1 MKNAYFIGLAAGLA
15 SALLY
20 LSISTGAALAML
32 LFYIAP
38 LPLFI
43 AGFGWG
49 VLAALVGGGVGAM
62 ATAIAVGPA
71 LGVVFIA
78 TIAAPV
84 AFLTQLALLARPL
97 DANDP
102 NSPLEWYPEGR
113 LLLWSAAIGTAMV
126 AGLVLALGGSVTGFK
141 TLITDAL
148 SEGLTGDAPA
158 LQLPENVDI
167 EGLVNAVANFVGPAA
182 AGLWTLTTVVNMWL
196 AGRIATASG
205 LTARPMPDLALV
217 QLPRP
222 VLILTAAAVLLTFM
236 PGFLGYFGWLAV
248 STLSVV
254 YFLVGLATIHLLTR
268 GMAMRGLML
277 FAVYFFTLIF
287 IWVAV
292 LIIILGFADA
302 GFDIRSRAAGR
313 NPPPSPPPPARPPH
327 DND

>member
-1 MKNAYFIGLAAGLA
+1 MRNAYFIGLAAGLA

-49 VLAALVGGGVGAM
+49 VLAALIGGGVGAG

-71 LGVVFIA
+71 LGVVFVA

-84 AFLTQLALLARPL
+84 AFLTQLALLARPV
-97 DANDP
+97 DADDP
-102 NSPLEWYPEGR
+102 NSVLEWYPEGR
-113 LLLWSAAIGTAMV
+113 LLLWSAAIGTVMV

-141 TLITDAL
+141 TLIMDAL
-148 SEGLTGDAPA
+148 REGLTGDAPA

-167 EGLVNAVANFVGPAA
+167 EALISGVASFVGPVAA
-182 AGLWTLTTVVNMWL
+182 ALWTLTTVVNMWL
-196 AGRIATASG
+196 AGRVATASG

-217 QLPRP
+217 ELPRP

-236 PGFLGYFGWLAV
+236 PGLIGYFGWLAV
-248 STLSVV
+248 ATLSIV

-268 GMAMRGLML
+268 GMAMRGLIL
-277 FAVYFFTLIF
+277 FGVYLFTLVF

-302 GFDIRSRAAGR
+302 GFDLRRRAAGKT
-313 NPPPSPPPPARPPH
+313 PPPAPPSGRSPH
-327 DND
+327 DTE